1 MRGNVMFDGAVPAT
15 WWTQENIRP
24 GPQQD
29 PFQAWHLCSEGMNVQ
44 QLRYLV
50 AVSDLGSVSAAAR
63 SLHVGQPAISRSIR
77 SFEVE
82 HGVTVFRLSGRRL
95 VPTEAGT
102 TVVDAARHALDAIDA
117 VEQEAR
123 SAGGQAEQELV
134 IATTPTNGLL
144 LTSALSELA
153 REETDLEIKVQRAG
167 EHDEV
172 LRMVEDR
179 RAEIGF
185 RELHPGVDLELVSKP
200 LAEMDIVLVSPK
212 GSDLPAAVT
221 WDDVVRQPL
230 ILPPAGSGRRQ
241 LIDDQI
247 TRLARNAPQAALTLE
262 DRGSWVAAAQAG
274 MGSFLCYRCL
284 VAGIEDLE
292 VRSFDPPTLV
302 TVGFVHRARPI
313 SRPAERLI
321 EIALKSVGQPS
332 VT

>member
-1 MRGNVMFDGAVPAT
+1 
-15 WWTQENIRP
+15 
-24 GPQQD
+24 
-29 PFQAWHLCSEGMNVQ
+29 MNVQ

-77 SFEVE
+77 SFELE
-82 HGVTVFRLSGRRL
+82 HGVTLFRLSGRRL
-95 VPTEAGT
+95 VPTEAGK
-102 TVVDAARHALDAIDA
+102 TVVDAARLALDAIDA

-123 SAGGQAEQELV
+123 AAGGQAELV

-144 LTSALSELA
+144 LTTALSELG
-153 REETDLEIKVQRAG
+153 REEADLEIKVQRAS

-172 LRMVEDR
+172 LQMVQDQ

-185 RELHPGVDLELVSKP
+185 RELHPGVDLELVSQP

-212 GSDLPAAVT
+212 GSDLPAAVS

-230 ILPPAGSGRRQ
+230 ILPPADSGRRQ
-241 LIDDQI
+241 LIDDNI
-247 TRLARNAPQAALTLE
+247 ARMARNTPQVALSLE

-274 MGSFLCYRCL
+274 MGSFLTYRCL
-284 VAGIEDLE
+284 AAGLEDLE

-302 TVGFVHRARPI
+302 TVGFVHRAGPL

-321 EIALKSVGQPS
+321 EIATNSMGHPS
-332 VT
+332 RH